1 LVDAANMRVEGLQ
14 FEIPELAYNPFSTSP
29 LESNQSDLYVGR
41 LGVRARISQNINFR
55 SNRSIL
61 MVGELGSGRTSLL
74 RCAGKEASVYVH
86 IDHISASRPDES
98 LLHRMYSSLV
108 GYDDIPENSVE
119 LVNKMVDFSRSFNN
133 KLPLIVI
140 DTPNVEGSILSVALR
155 DVLPSLERL
164 QAVIVVVVE
173 PKQRMNIPDYL
184 LNTFANEVSINSLTI
199 DEVQEL
205 VERRILS
212 VTNAPFSL
220 TFEDAKVIHQKTAG
234 VPIEVVKFMRDA
246 IDNMMMKNDGIE
258 FPIKDDI
265 VVSNPEVIQ
274 EPAYVEEP
282 EAIEGQTVIDASLP
296 WNERDELSELTSQL
310 EVANPFGFELDLD
323 ELSESQQYDE
333 EVVEHT
339 FSAFSAND
347 DTITETKKQRPYID
361 AGAFGGLLGR
371 TRDFDDLEK
380 STPDIMVNEM
390 ETQGAELWVSKEMV
404 ELEEKIEF
412 TAEDSAELIHDEIG
426 IERSEELF
434 ELTESDNEHEID
446 GLDDNQNLG
455 VLSNQIASLLASM
468 LSNNSVGGDSDT
480 SSNRFMS
487 ALMRLSNQN
496 YSAKTDYPLDSS
508 ALSSLTT
515 NESYVLSIARLRR
528 YSPSDKEILTH
539 LGIKRPRLSQIS
551 NKLLKLG
558 ILNVR
563 MKGRNRYFELTQAA
577 KAQLIAWGIIGGDE

>member
-1 LVDAANMRVEGLQ
+1 MRVEGLQ

-212 VTNAPFSL
+212 VTNTPFSL

-234 VPIEVVKFMRDA
+234 VPIEIVKFMRDA

-258 FPIKDDI
+258 FPNQDDI
-265 VVSNPEVIQ
+265 TVAKPEVVQ

-282 EAIEGQTVIDASLP
+282 EAIDGQTVIVHLYH
-296 WNERDELSELTSQL
+296 
-310 EVANPFGFELDLD
+310 G
-323 ELSESQQYDE
+323 
-333 EVVEHT
+333 
-339 FSAFSAND
+339 
-347 DTITETKKQRPYID
+347 
-361 AGAFGGLLGR
+361 
-371 TRDFDDLEK
+371 
-380 STPDIMVNEM
+380 M
-390 ETQGAELWVSKEMV
+390 KEM
-404 ELEEKIEF
+404 
-412 TAEDSAELIHDEIG
+412 
-426 IERSEELF
+426 
-434 ELTESDNEHEID
+434 N
-446 GLDDNQNLG
+446 
-455 VLSNQIASLLASM
+455 
-468 LSNNSVGGDSDT
+468 
-480 SSNRFMS
+480 
-487 ALMRLSNQN
+487 
-496 YSAKTDYPLDSS
+496 
-508 ALSSLTT
+508 
-515 NESYVLSIARLRR
+515 
-528 YSPSDKEILTH
+528 
-539 LGIKRPRLSQIS
+539 
-551 NKLLKLG
+551 
-558 ILNVR
+558 
-563 MKGRNRYFELTQAA
+563 
-577 KAQLIAWGIIGGDE
+577 

>member
-1 LVDAANMRVEGLQ
+1 MRVEGLQ

-212 VTNAPFSL
+212 VTNMPFSL
-220 TFEDAKVIHQKTAG
+220 TFEDAKLIHQKTAG
-234 VPIEVVKFMRDA
+234 VPIEIVKFMRDA

-258 FPIKDDI
+258 FAIQDDI
-265 VVSNPEVIQ
+265 TVAKPEVVQ
-274 EPAYVEEP
+274 DPEYVEET
-282 EAIEGQTVIDASLP
+282 EVIDDQTVIDASLP
-296 WNERDELSELTSQL
+296 WNERDELRELTSQV
-310 EVANPFGFELDLD
+310 EIANPFGFELDLD
-323 ELSESQQYDE
+323 ELSESQQFDE
-333 EVVEHT
+333 EVQEHT
-339 FSAFSAND
+339 FSAFPTND
-347 DTITETKKQRPYID
+347 DAITETIKQRPYIN

-426 IERSEELF
+426 IDGSEEFF
-434 ELTESDNEHEID
+434 ELTESDNGHEID

-468 LSNNSVGGDSDT
+468 LSNNSVGGDSDA

-496 YSAKTDYPLDSS
+496 YSAKTDYPLDSL
-508 ALSSLTT
+508 ALSSLTS

-528 YSPSDKEILTH
+528 YSPSDKEILTQ

-563 MKGRNRYFELTQAA
+563 MKGRSRYFELTQAA
-577 KAQLIAWGIIGGDE
+577 KAQLIAWGVIGGDE

>member
-1 LVDAANMRVEGLQ
+1 MRVEGLQ

-155 DVLPSLERL
+155 DVLPSLERV

-212 VTNAPFSL
+212 VTNTPFSL

-234 VPIEVVKFMRDA
+234 VPIEIVKFMRDA

-258 FPIKDDI
+258 FPIQDDI
-265 VVSNPEVIQ
+265 TLAKPEVVQ

-282 EAIEGQTVIDASLP
+282 EAIDGQTVIDASLP
-296 WNERDELSELTSQL
+296 WNERDELSELSSQ
-310 EVANPFGFELDLD
+310 VAIANPFGFELDLD
-323 ELSESQQYDE
+323 ELSESQQFDGD
-333 EVVEHT
+333 VQEHT
-339 FSAFSAND
+339 FSAFPTND
-347 DTITETKKQRPYID
+347 DAITETIKQRPYID

-380 STPDIMVNEM
+380 SSPDIMVNEM

-426 IERSEELF
+426 IERSEEFF
-434 ELTESDNEHEID
+434 ELTESDNEHERD
-446 GLDDNQNLG
+446 VLDDNQNLG

-468 LSNNSVGGDSDT
+468 LSNNSVAGDSDT

-496 YSAKTDYPLDSS
+496 YSAKTDYPLDSL
-508 ALSSLTT
+508 ALSSLTST
-515 NESYVLSIARLRR
+515 ESYVLSIARLRR

-577 KAQLIAWGIIGGDE
+577 KAQLIAWGVIGGDE

>member
-1 LVDAANMRVEGLQ
+1 MRVEGLQ
-14 FEIPELAYNPFSTSP
+14 FDIPELAYNPFSTSP

-41 LGVRARISQNINFR
+41 LGVRGRISQNITFR

-74 RCAGKEASVYVH
+74 RCAGAEAPVYVH
-86 IDHISASRPDES
+86 IDHISASKPDES

-108 GYDDIPENSVE
+108 GYDIPENSVE
-119 LVNKMVDFSRSFNN
+119 LVNKMVDFSRSFNK

-212 VTNAPFSL
+212 VTNKAFNL

-234 VPIEVVKFMRDA
+234 IPIEIVKFMRDA

-258 FPIKDDI
+258 VLINHNTEDREPDVIEKAEYDK
-265 VVSNPEVIQ
+265 EVI
-274 EPAYVEEP
+274 EN
-282 EAIEGQTVIDASLP
+282 IESLNPDQSIIDASMP
-296 WNERDELSELTSQL
+296 WDEREELSDLNSQM
-310 EVANPFGFELDLD
+310 ETTNPFGFELDLD
-323 ELSESQQYDE
+323 ELSESQQFDE
-333 EVVEHT
+333 DVQEHT
-339 FSAFSAND
+339 FSAFPSND
-347 DTITETKKQRPYID
+347 DTITETVKQRPYIN

-371 TRDFDDLEK
+371 TRDFDDKEK
-380 STPDIMVNEM
+380 SAPGIMVNEM
-390 ETQGAELWVSKEMV
+390 ETQGAELWVSKDLV
-404 ELEEKIEF
+404 EVEEKIEF
-412 TAEDSAELIHDEIG
+412 SAEDSAELIHDEIG
-426 IERSEELF
+426 IDISEDFF
-434 ELTESDNEHEID
+434 ELPEPHNMPGNGGYDA
-446 GLDDNQNLG
+446 NQNLG
-455 VLSNQIASLLASM
+455 VLSNKIAALLASM
-468 LSNNSVGGDSDT
+468 VTNNTVGDIPDT
-480 SSNRFMS
+480 SSNRFVS
-487 ALMRLSNQN
+487 ALMSLSNQN
-496 YSAKTDYPLDSS
+496 FSAKTDYPLDSL
-508 ALSSLTT
+508 ALSSL
-515 NESYVLSIARLRR
+515 NSSESYVLSIARLRK
-528 YSPSDKEILTH
+528 YSPSDKEILSN

-563 MKGRNRYFELTQAA
+563 MKGRSRYFELTQAA
-577 KAQLIAWGIIGGDE
+577 KAQLIAWGVIGGDE

>member
-1 LVDAANMRVEGLQ
+1 MRVEGLQ

-212 VTNAPFSL
+212 VTNTPFSL

-234 VPIEVVKFMRDA
+234 VPIEIVKFMRDA

-258 FPIKDDI
+258 FPIQDDI
-265 VVSNPEVIQ
+265 TLAKPEVVQ

-282 EAIEGQTVIDASLP
+282 EAIDGQTVIDASLP
-296 WNERDELSELTSQL
+296 WNERDELSELSSQ
-310 EVANPFGFELDLD
+310 VAIANPFGFELDLD
-323 ELSESQQYDE
+323 ELSESQQFDE
-333 EVVEHT
+333 DVQEHT
-339 FSAFSAND
+339 FSAFPTND
-347 DTITETKKQRPYID
+347 DAVIETTKQRPYID

-371 TRDFDDLEK
+371 TRDFDDHEK

-426 IERSEELF
+426 IERSEEFF
-434 ELTESDNEHEID
+434 ELTESDNEHERD
-446 GLDDNQNLG
+446 VLDDNQNLG
-455 VLSNQIASLLASM
+455 VLSNQKASLLASM

-496 YSAKTDYPLDSS
+496 YSAKTDYPLDSL
-508 ALSSLTT
+508 ALSSLTST
-515 NESYVLSIARLRR
+515 ESYVLSIARLRR

-577 KAQLIAWGIIGGDE
+577 KAQLIAWGVIGGDE

>member
-1 LVDAANMRVEGLQ
+1 MRVEGLQ
-14 FEIPELAYNPFSTSP
+14 FDIPELAYNPFSTSP

-41 LGVRARISQNINFR
+41 LGVRARISQNITFR

-74 RCAGKEASVYVH
+74 RCAGAEAPVYVH
-86 IDHISASRPDES
+86 IDHIAASKPGES

-108 GYDDIPENSVE
+108 GYDIPENSVE
-119 LVNKMVDFSRSFNN
+119 LVNKMVEFSRSFKN

-212 VTNAPFSL
+212 VTNKGFNL
-220 TFEDAKVIHQKTAG
+220 TFDEAKVIHKKTAG
-234 VPIEVVKFMRDA
+234 VPIEIVKFMRDA

-258 FPIKDDI
+258 VLINHNTEDSELDVIEK
-265 VVSNPEVIQ
+265 VEYEKEVIDHLESAKPDQ
-274 EPAYVEEP
+274 
-282 EAIEGQTVIDASLP
+282 IIDASLP
-296 WNERDELSELTSQL
+296 WDERDELSDLTSQM
-310 EVANPFGFELDLD
+310 ETTNPFGFELDLD
-323 ELSESQQYDE
+323 ELSESQQFDE
-333 EVVEHT
+333 DVQEHT
-339 FSAFSAND
+339 FSAFPSTD
-347 DTITETKKQRPYID
+347 DTNTETVKQRPYIN

-371 TRDFDDLEK
+371 TREFDDKEK
-380 STPDIMVNEM
+380 SAPGIMINEM
-390 ETQGAELWVSKEMV
+390 ETQGAELWVSKDLV
-404 ELEEKIEF
+404 EIEEKIEF
-412 TAEDSAELIHDEIG
+412 SAEDSAELIHDEIG
-426 IERSEELF
+426 IDISEDFF
-434 ELTESDNEHEID
+434 ELPESHNVPENDATNA
-446 GLDDNQNLG
+446 NQNLG
-455 VLSNQIASLLASM
+455 LLSTQIAALLAS
-468 LSNNSVGGDSDT
+468 LVTNNTVEGISDT
-480 SSNRFMS
+480 SSNRFVS
-487 ALMRLSNQN
+487 ALMNLSNQN
-496 YSAKTDYPLDSS
+496 FSAKTDYPLDSL
-508 ALSSLTT
+508 ALSSLNS
-515 NESYVLSIARLRR
+515 NESYVLSIARLRK
-528 YSPSDKEILTH
+528 YSPSDKEILSN
-539 LGIKRPRLSQIS
+539 LEIKRPRLSQIS

-563 MKGRNRYFELTQAA
+563 MKGRSRYFELTQAA

>member
-1 LVDAANMRVEGLQ
+1 MRVEGLQ

-212 VTNAPFSL
+212 VTNKPFSL
-220 TFEDAKVIHQKTAG
+220 TFDDAKVIHQKTAG
-234 VPIEVVKFMRDA
+234 VPIEIVKFMRDA
-246 IDNMMMKNDGIE
+246 IDNMMMMNDAIE
-258 FPIKDDI
+258 FPIQDDI
-265 VVSNPEVIQ
+265 TVAKPEVVQ

-282 EAIEGQTVIDASLP
+282 EGIDGQTVIDASLP
-296 WNERDELSELTSQL
+296 WNERDELSELSSQV
-310 EVANPFGFELDLD
+310 EIANPFGFELDLD
-323 ELSESQQYDE
+323 ELSESQQFDGD
-333 EVVEHT
+333 VQEHT
-339 FSAFSAND
+339 FSAFPTND
-347 DTITETKKQRPYID
+347 DAITETIKQRPYID

-426 IERSEELF
+426 IERSEEFF
-434 ELTESDNEHEID
+434 ELTESDNEHERD
-446 GLDDNQNLG
+446 VSDDNQNLG

-468 LSNNSVGGDSDT
+468 LSNNSVAGDSDT

-496 YSAKTDYPLDSS
+496 YSAKTDYPLDSL
-508 ALSSLTT
+508 ALSSLTS

-577 KAQLIAWGIIGGDE
+577 KAQLIAWGVIGGDE

>member
-1 LVDAANMRVEGLQ
+1 MRVEGLQ

>member
-1 LVDAANMRVEGLQ
+1 MRVEGLQ

-265 VVSNPEVIQ
+265 VVPKPEVVQ
-274 EPAYVEEP
+274 EPAYAEEP
-282 EAIEGQTVIDASLP
+282 EAIDGQTVIDASLP

-323 ELSESQQYDE
+323 ELSESQQFDE

-347 DTITETKKQRPYID
+347 DTITETKKQRPHID

-380 STPDIMVNEM
+380 STPDIMFNEM

-426 IERSEELF
+426 IDVSEEFF

-446 GLDDNQNLG
+446 SLDDNQNLG

-468 LSNNSVGGDSDT
+468 LSNNSVGGDSNT

-496 YSAKTDYPLDSS
+496 YSAKTDYPLDSL
-508 ALSSLTT
+508 ALSSLTS

-528 YSPSDKEILTH
+528 YSPSDKEILNH
-539 LGIKRPRLSQIS
+539 LAIKRPRLSQIS

-563 MKGRNRYFELTQAA
+563 MKGRSRYFELTQAA
-577 KAQLIAWGIIGGDE
+577 KAQLIAWGVIGGDE

>member
-1 LVDAANMRVEGLQ
+1 MRVEGLQ

-212 VTNAPFSL
+212 VTNTPFSL

-234 VPIEVVKFMRDA
+234 VPIEIVKFMRDA

-258 FPIKDDI
+258 FPIQDDI
-265 VVSNPEVIQ
+265 TVAKPEVVQ
-274 EPAYVEEP
+274 EPAHVEEP
-282 EAIEGQTVIDASLP
+282 EAIDGQTVIDASLP
-296 WNERDELSELTSQL
+296 WNERSELSELSSQV
-310 EVANPFGFELDLD
+310 EIANPFGFELDLD
-323 ELSESQQYDE
+323 ELSESQQFDE
-333 EVVEHT
+333 DVQEHT
-339 FSAFSAND
+339 FSAFPTND
-347 DTITETKKQRPYID
+347 DAITETIKQRPYID

-426 IERSEELF
+426 IEISEEFF
-434 ELTESDNEHEID
+434 ELTESGNEHERD

-496 YSAKTDYPLDSS
+496 YSAKTDYPLDSL
-508 ALSSLTT
+508 ALSSLTS

-577 KAQLIAWGIIGGDE
+577 KAQLIAWGVIGGDE

>member
-1 LVDAANMRVEGLQ
+1 MRVEGLQ

-29 LESNQSDLYVGR
+29 LETNQSDLYVGR

-212 VTNAPFSL
+212 VTNTPFSL

-234 VPIEVVKFMRDA
+234 VPIEIVKFMRDA

-258 FPIKDDI
+258 FPIQDDI
-265 VVSNPEVIQ
+265 IVSKPEVVQ
-274 EPAYVEEP
+274 DPAYVEET
-282 EAIEGQTVIDASLP
+282 EAIDDQTVIDASLP
-296 WNERDELSELTSQL
+296 WNERDELSELTSQV
-310 EVANPFGFELDLD
+310 EIANPFGFELDLD
-323 ELSESQQYDE
+323 ELSESQQFDE
-333 EVVEHT
+333 EVQEHT
-339 FSAFSAND
+339 FSAFPTND
-347 DTITETKKQRPYID
+347 DAITETIKQRPYID

-426 IERSEELF
+426 IDGSEEFF

-468 LSNNSVGGDSDT
+468 LSNNSVGGDSNT
-480 SSNRFMS
+480 SSNRFIS

-496 YSAKTDYPLDSS
+496 YSAKTDYPLDSL
-508 ALSSLTT
+508 ALSSLTS

-563 MKGRNRYFELTQAA
+563 MKGRSRYFELTQAA
-577 KAQLIAWGIIGGDE
+577 KAQLIAWGVIGGDE

>member
-1 LVDAANMRVEGLQ
+1 MRVEGLQ

-29 LESNQSDLYVGR
+29 LESNQSNLYVGR
-41 LGVRARISQNINFR
+41 LGVRGRISQNINFR

-74 RCAGKEASVYVH
+74 RCAGEEAPVYVH

-108 GYDDIPENSVE
+108 GYDIPKNSVE
-119 LVNKMVDFSRSFNN
+119 LVSKMVDFSRSFNN

-140 DTPNVEGSILSVALR
+140 DTPNVEGSVLSVALR

-184 LNTFANEVSINSLTI
+184 LNTFANEVSINPLTV
-199 DEVQEL
+199 DEVQVL

-212 VTNAPFSL
+212 VTSQPFSL
-220 TFEDAKVIHQKTAG
+220 SFDDAKIIHQKTSG
-234 VPIEVVKFMRDA
+234 MPIKIVKFMRDA
-246 IDNMMMKNDGIE
+246 IDNTMMNKDRID
-258 FPIKDDI
+258 FSIKDDVI
-265 VVSNPEVIQ
+265 ESQPEVTQ
-274 EPAYVEEP
+274 DFGYAEE
-282 EAIEGQTVIDASLP
+282 ETNLIVDSIDDQTVIDASMP
-296 WNERDELSELTSQL
+296 WTERDELSELTSQI
-310 EVANPFGFELDLD
+310 ETANPFGFELDLD
-323 ELSESQQYDE
+323 ELSESQQFDE
-333 EVVEHT
+333 EVQEHT
-339 FSAFSAND
+339 FSAFPSND
-347 DTITETKKQRPYID
+347 DAITETIKPRPHID

-371 TRDFDDLEK
+371 TRDFAELEK
-380 STPDIMVNEM
+380 SEPDHMVNEM
-390 ETQGAELWVSKEMV
+390 ETQGAELWVSKEMI
-404 ELEEKIEF
+404 EAEEKIEF

-426 IERSEELF
+426 IESNDEPF
-434 ELTESDNEHEID
+434 ELAQNQTIE
-446 GLDDNQNLG
+446 GLEEPNHGQNLG
-455 VLSNQIASLLASM
+455 VLSSQIATLLAP
-468 LSNNSVGGDSDT
+468 LINNNTISGDFDT
-480 SSNRFMS
+480 SSNRFIS
-487 ALMRLSNQN
+487 ALMGMSSQN
-496 YSAKTDYPLDSS
+496 FSAKTDYPLDPL
-508 ALSSLTT
+508 ALSSLTS

-539 LGIKRPRLSQIS
+539 LSIKRPRLSQIS

>member
-1 LVDAANMRVEGLQ
+1 MRVEGLQ

-29 LESNQSDLYVGR
+29 LETNQSDLYVGR

-212 VTNAPFSL
+212 VTNTPFSL

-234 VPIEVVKFMRDA
+234 VPIEIVKFMRDA

-258 FPIKDDI
+258 FPIQDDI
-265 VVSNPEVIQ
+265 IVSKPEVVQ
-274 EPAYVEEP
+274 DPAYVEET
-282 EAIEGQTVIDASLP
+282 EVIDDQTVIDASLP
-296 WNERDELSELTSQL
+296 WNERDELSELTSQV
-310 EVANPFGFELDLD
+310 EIANPFGFELDLD
-323 ELSESQQYDE
+323 ELSESQQFDE
-333 EVVEHT
+333 EVQEHT
-339 FSAFSAND
+339 FSAFPTND
-347 DTITETKKQRPYID
+347 DAITETIKQRPYID

-426 IERSEELF
+426 IDGSEEFF

-468 LSNNSVGGDSDT
+468 LSNNRVGGDSNT
-480 SSNRFMS
+480 SSNRFIS

-496 YSAKTDYPLDSS
+496 YSAKTDYPLDSL
-508 ALSSLTT
+508 ALSSLTS

-563 MKGRNRYFELTQAA
+563 MKGRSRYFQLTQAA
-577 KAQLIAWGIIGGDE
+577 KAQLIAWGVIGGDEL

>member
-1 LVDAANMRVEGLQ
+1 MRVEGLQ

-41 LGVRARISQNINFR
+41 LGVRGRISQNINFR

-74 RCAGKEASVYVH
+74 RCAGSEASVYVH

-108 GYDDIPENSVE
+108 GYDIPENTVE

-212 VTNAPFSL
+212 VTNKPFSL

-246 IDNMMMKNDGIE
+246 IDNMMMKNDGID
-258 FPIKDDI
+258 FPIKDDVI
-265 VVSNPEVIQ
+265 IAQPEVAQ
-274 EPAYVEEP
+274 HPGFVEE
-282 EAIEGQTVIDASLP
+282 ETELIDDQTIIDASLP
-296 WNERDELSELTSQL
+296 WNERDELTELTSQV
-310 EVANPFGFELDLD
+310 EIVNPFGFELDLD
-323 ELSESQQYDE
+323 ELSESQQFDE
-333 EVVEHT
+333 EVEEHT
-339 FSAFSAND
+339 FSAFPTND
-347 DTITETKKQRPYID
+347 DAITETIKQRPHID

-371 TRDFDDLEK
+371 TREFDDLEK
-380 STPDIMVNEM
+380 SSPEIMMVNEM

-426 IERSEELF
+426 IENNEEFF
-434 ELTESDNEHEID
+434 ELPDSYNDHEID
-446 GLDDNQNLG
+446 VSNENQHLG
-455 VLSNQIASLLASM
+455 VLSNQIASLLAS
-468 LSNNSVGGDSDT
+468 LINNNSVGGNSDT
-480 SSNRFMS
+480 SSNRFVS

-496 YSAKTDYPLDSS
+496 YSVKTDYPLDSL
-508 ALSSLTT
+508 ALSSLTS
-515 NESYVLSIARLRR
+515 NESYVLSIARSRR

-563 MKGRNRYFELTQAA
+563 MKGRSRYFELTQAA
-577 KAQLIAWGIIGGDE
+577 KAQLIAWGVIGGDE

>member
-1 LVDAANMRVEGLQ
+1 MRVEGLQ

-140 DTPNVEGSILSVALR
+140 DTSNVEGSILSVALR

-212 VTNAPFSL
+212 VTNTPFSL

-234 VPIEVVKFMRDA
+234 VPIEIVKFMRDA

-258 FPIKDDI
+258 FPNQDDI
-265 VVSNPEVIQ
+265 TVAKPEVVQ

-282 EAIEGQTVIDASLP
+282 EAIDGQTVIDASLP
-296 WNERDELSELTSQL
+296 WNERDELSELSSQV
-310 EVANPFGFELDLD
+310 EIANPFGFELDLD
-323 ELSESQQYDE
+323 ELSESQQFDE
-333 EVVEHT
+333 DVQEHT
-339 FSAFSAND
+339 FSAFPTND
-347 DTITETKKQRPYID
+347 DAIIETTKPRPYID

-390 ETQGAELWVSKEMV
+390 ETQGAELWVSKEMA

-426 IERSEELF
+426 IERSEEFF
-434 ELTESDNEHEID
+434 ELTESDNVHERD

-468 LSNNSVGGDSDT
+468 LSNNSVEGDSDK

-508 ALSSLTT
+508 ALSSLTS

-577 KAQLIAWGIIGGDE
+577 KAQLIAWGVIGGDE

>member
-1 LVDAANMRVEGLQ
+1 MRVEGLQ

-212 VTNAPFSL
+212 VTNTPFSL

-234 VPIEVVKFMRDA
+234 VPIEIVKFMRDA

-258 FPIKDDI
+258 FPIQDDI
-265 VVSNPEVIQ
+265 SVAKPEVVQ
-274 EPAYVEEP
+274 EPVYVEEP
-282 EAIEGQTVIDASLP
+282 EAIDGQTVIDASLP
-296 WNERDELSELTSQL
+296 WNERDELSELSSQ
-310 EVANPFGFELDLD
+310 VAIANPFGFELDLD
-323 ELSESQQYDE
+323 ELSESQQFDE
-333 EVVEHT
+333 DVQEHT
-339 FSAFSAND
+339 FSAFPTND
-347 DTITETKKQRPYID
+347 DAITETIKQRPYID

-380 STPDIMVNEM
+380 SSPDIMVNEM

-426 IERSEELF
+426 IERSEEFF
-434 ELTESDNEHEID
+434 ELTESDNEHERD
-446 GLDDNQNLG
+446 VLDDNQNLG

-496 YSAKTDYPLDSS
+496 YSAKTDYPLDSL
-508 ALSSLTT
+508 ALSSLTST
-515 NESYVLSIARLRR
+515 ESYVLSIARSRR

-577 KAQLIAWGIIGGDE
+577 KAQLIAWGVIGGDE

>member
-1 LVDAANMRVEGLQ
+1 MRVEGLQ

-577 KAQLIAWGIIGGDE
+577 KAQLIAWGVIGGDE

>member
-1 LVDAANMRVEGLQ
+1 MRVEGLQ

-212 VTNAPFSL
+212 VTNTPFSL

-234 VPIEVVKFMRDA
+234 VPIEIVKFMRDA

-258 FPIKDDI
+258 FPIQDDI
-265 VVSNPEVIQ
+265 TVAKPEVVQ

-282 EAIEGQTVIDASLP
+282 EAIDGQTVIDASLP
-296 WNERDELSELTSQL
+296 WNERSELSELSSQV
-310 EVANPFGFELDLD
+310 EIANPFGFELDLD
-323 ELSESQQYDE
+323 ELSESQQFDE
-333 EVVEHT
+333 DVQEHT
-339 FSAFSAND
+339 FSAFPTND
-347 DTITETKKQRPYID
+347 DAITETIKQRPYID

-426 IERSEELF
+426 IDGGEEFF
-434 ELTESDNEHEID
+434 ELTESDNEHERD

-496 YSAKTDYPLDSS
+496 YSAKTDYPLDSL
-508 ALSSLTT
+508 ALSSLTS

-563 MKGRNRYFELTQAA
+563 MKGRSRYFELTQAA
-577 KAQLIAWGIIGGDE
+577 KAQLIAWGVIGGDE

>member
-1 LVDAANMRVEGLQ
+1 MRVEGLQ

-74 RCAGKEASVYVH
+74 RCAGSEASVYVH

-108 GYDDIPENSVE
+108 GYDIPENSVE
-119 LVNKMVDFSRSFNN
+119 LVNKMVDFSRSFKN

-212 VTNAPFSL
+212 VTDKPFSL

-234 VPIEVVKFMRDA
+234 VPIEIVKFMRDA
-246 IDNMMMKNDGIE
+246 IDNMMMKNDGID
-258 FPIKDDI
+258 FPIKDDVI
-265 VVSNPEVIQ
+265 ISQTEVDQNPG
-274 EPAYVEEP
+274 YVEE
-282 EAIEGQTVIDASLP
+282 ETEVIDDQTIIDASLP
-296 WNERDELSELTSQL
+296 WNERDELSELTSQV
-310 EVANPFGFELDLD
+310 EIANPFGFELDLD
-323 ELSESQQYDE
+323 ELSESQQFDE
-333 EVVEHT
+333 EVQEHT
-339 FSAFSAND
+339 FSAFPTND
-347 DTITETKKQRPYID
+347 NAITETKKQRPHID

-380 STPDIMVNEM
+380 SAPDIMVNEM

-426 IERSEELF
+426 IESSEEFF
-434 ELTESDNEHEID
+434 ELPESYNEHEID
-446 GLDDNQNLG
+446 VSNENQNLG
-455 VLSNQIASLLASM
+455 VLSNQIASLLAS
-468 LSNNSVGGDSDT
+468 LITNNSVGGDSDT

-487 ALMRLSNQN
+487 ALMSLSNQN
-496 YSAKTDYPLDSS
+496 YSAKTDYPLDSL
-508 ALSSLTT
+508 ALSSLTS
-515 NESYVLSIARLRR
+515 NESYVLSIARSRR
-528 YSPSDKEILTH
+528 YSPSDKEILNH

-563 MKGRNRYFELTQAA
+563 MKGRSRYFELTQAA
-577 KAQLIAWGIIGGDE
+577 KAQLIAWGVIGGDE